1 MKNKIFPI
9 LPSSK
14 NIIGILGGGQL
25 GKMIAISATKL
36 GYETYLYCP
45 KGDNPAEEVVS
56 KVYNGSWNNLEKID
70 NFASKIVCAT
80 SEFENVPSAVL
91 DRISKKTLVFPN
103 AIAFKNAQNRD
114 REKKLA
120 TQAGFKVPKWY
131 KVDELIDFQKYSKK
145 LNFNAI
151 LKTNSLGYDGK
162 GQSIINSKD
171 NLTKIWSDINY
182 KDCILEK
189 KINFNREISILYAK
203 SADESECFFP
213 ISENVHENGI
223 LRKTIAPAF
232 IEKHTVNKI
241 KQLTKNFAKIINL
254 TGLLA
259 IEMFQLDDGTI
270 LFNEIAPRPH
280 NSFHWTIEGCKN
292 SQFDILLKCI
302 CGHQIKDQTSSGL
315 WEMVNILG
323 NEENSFKELNFDEN
337 IHYHI
342 YGKKEIKEGRKMGHY
357 TKKIN

>member
-1 MKNKIFPI
+1 MKKKNFPI
-9 LPSSK
+9 LPSAK

-25 GKMIAISATKL
+25 GKMTAMAATKL
-36 GYETYLYCP
+36 GFETYLYCQ

-56 KVYNGSWNNLEKID
+56 KVYHGSWDDLEKID
-70 NFASKIVCAT
+70 HFASKIVCAT
-80 SEFENVPSAVL
+80 SEFENVPSTVL
-91 DRISKKTLVFPN
+91 DRISKKTNVFPN
-103 AIAFKNAQNRD
+103 ATAFKNAQNRD

-131 KVDELIDFQKYSKK
+131 KVDTLKDFQKHSKE

-162 GQSIINSKD
+162 GQSIINSK
-171 NLTKIWSDINY
+171 NHLKKIWSDINCE
-182 KDCILEK
+182 DCILEK
-189 KINFNREISILYAK
+189 KINFHREISILYAK
-203 SADESECFFP
+203 SADESDCFFP
-213 ISENVHENGI
+213 ISENIHENGI
-223 LRKTIAPAF
+223 LRKTIAPTF
-232 IEKHTVNKI
+232 LDKHTLNKI
-241 KQLTKNFAKIINL
+241 RDLTKKFAEIINL

-259 IEMFQLDDGTI
+259 IEMFQLDDENI

-302 CGHQIKDQTSSGL
+302 CGHQIKDETSSGV
-315 WEMVNILG
+315 WEMQNILG
-323 NEENSFKELNFDEN
+323 NEVNDLHELNFARKIN
-337 IHYHI
+337 YHI

-357 TKKIN
+357 TKKLD